1 MLSPG
6 ASSLASCWPEEKLHL
21 SRLGTAHKGGSPA
34 VKRTGQAFYKNRAC
48 VNHSHTGAKPR
59 ESLKKNR
66 RIFAFYRAAVNHS
79 HGDGLL
85 QNMDFLFAKGG
96 EGDAPFVHAA
106 VAIPQ
111 NLVKHFLEK
120 LFLAFHNI
128 QFSAISNRFV
138 VW

>member
-1 MLSPG
+1 MWITHTLVQNLVK
-6 ASSLASCWPEEKLHL
+6 AEEEQEDFCFL
-21 SRLGTAHKGGSPA
+21 
-34 VKRTGQAFYKNRAC
+34 QN
-48 VNHSHTGAKPR
+48 
-59 ESLKKNR
+59 
-66 RIFAFYRAAVNHS
+66 RAAVNHS

-138 VW
+138 VWWFWIQTLL